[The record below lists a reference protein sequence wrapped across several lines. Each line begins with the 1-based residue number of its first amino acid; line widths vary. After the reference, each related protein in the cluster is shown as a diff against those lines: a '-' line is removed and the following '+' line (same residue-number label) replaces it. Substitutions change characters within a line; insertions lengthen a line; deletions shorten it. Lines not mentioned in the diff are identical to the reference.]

1 MKIYHDETQKEI
13 TELNIEKQNELILKL
28 LDEGVI
34 KSITK
39 GNGMSFQESE
49 YVVVKGGN
57 NLNKFLNLIY

>member
-49 YVVVKGGN
+49 YVVVKE
-57 NLNKFLNLIY
+57 KSKEFFELIS